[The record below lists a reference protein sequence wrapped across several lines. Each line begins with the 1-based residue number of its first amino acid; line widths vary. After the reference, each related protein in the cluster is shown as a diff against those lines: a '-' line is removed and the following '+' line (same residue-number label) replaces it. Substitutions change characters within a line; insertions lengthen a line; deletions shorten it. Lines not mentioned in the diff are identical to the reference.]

1 MEFGEGALVGD
12 GVGEVVEVEVEEKDA
27 SGLDEEVVVCV
38 ELS

>member
-12 GVGEVVEVEVEEKDA
+12 GVGEVVEVEEKDI
-27 SGLDEEVVVCV
+27 SGLDEGMVACG

>member
-12 GVGEVVEVEVEEKDA
+12 GVGEVVEVEEKDV
-27 SGLDEEVVVCV
+27 SGLNEGMVACV

>member
-12 GVGEVVEVEVEEKDA
+12 SVGEVVGLVETDA
-27 SGLDEEVVVCV
+27 SGLDEGIACI